1 MNLLTTLLTPLL
13 RFAARKNLPRRRGTV
28 HLPGLGKDV
37 RVRWDPYAIPYISA
51 ENEADL
57 FFAQGYLHAQDRLW
71 QMDLNRRVFS
81 GRLAEVFGDR
91 PVPRGDFARH
101 LRSGS
106 MVGVDHFMRVMGL
119 RNTAA
124 LSLPLLSEQS
134 AHAVEAYCA
143 GVNAYMARPR
153 RRLPVEFR
161 LLRYEPTPWEPVDCL
176 TLAKGFS
183 LFLSSALMTRLTFLA
198 LHGRLENDPD
208 KLLSL
213 APHYP
218 SWGAPVTRA
227 LSDHGAELLRF
238 VNGSFADSPWTPRGQ
253 GSNGWAVGAEHS
265 TEDHAILC
273 NDMHLRMTLPGV
285 WYLNHLRTLPASGE
299 TPTFEATGVSLPGSP
314 FVYVGHNRDMAWGFV
329 AALCDD
335 GDLYRERIHPEEP
348 GLYRTPDGWAE
359 FESRR
364 ETIAVRGRRPME
376 VVVRHTRHGPVLSD
390 ILAPPPHDSDLPDHE
405 VLSFQWA
412 AHTPG
417 NELGLLDGVNR
428 ARDWSEFLSGMAH
441 HVTPSLNC
449 VYADTRGNIGYAL
462 AGKVPLRPRQ
472 EPSWLPLEG
481 WNPAHDWTGTI
492 PFEELPRL
500 YNPPEGMV
508 ATANN
513 RIADPGYPYYLS
525 DLFEPPYRIERIR
538 HLLTRG
544 TPLDMEDM
552 ARIQLDT
559 HSVQAERL
567 LNALRLELGQISREE
582 PSLRYCVELLD
593 EWNYDCGTE
602 SAGAALFHVLY
613 HRLMWNIWGKRPRRG
628 PIHELHGDP
637 EPGGGAPGQ
646 HPPRTLGRFGSV
658 AARARQCWQRVSGK
672 PRRRLTKRQGSDPA
686 DWAWGRLHTLTLA
699 HALGNNKWLAP
710 FFSLGPFPVDGDGIT
725 ISNSYYRHSRP
736 YDQVVGASMRM
747 LVTLSDPIR
756 SSFVIVPGQAGNP
769 ASRHYR
775 DQVEPWRNGGTIRFA
790 ESEPEMKDW
799 PVLMLAPSRT
809 IGPGPQHRT
818 TLLSRSR

>member
-119 RNTAA
+119 RHTAA
-124 LSLPLLSEQS
+124 LSLPLLSERS
-134 AHAVEAYCA
+134 ARAVEAYCA

-153 RRLPVEFR
+153 RGLPVEFR

-208 KLLSL
+208 KLRSL

-390 ILAPPPHDSDLPDHE
+390 ILAPPHDSDLPDHE

-428 ARDWSEFLSGMAH
+428 ARNWSEFLAGMAH

-500 YNPPEGMV
+500 YNPSEGMV
-508 ATANN
+508 ASANN

-525 DLFEPPYRIERIR
+525 DLYEPPYRIERIR
-538 HLLTRG
+538 HLLTRDARLG
-544 TPLDMEDM
+544 IEDM

-567 LNALRLELGQISREE
+567 LTALRPELDEIAREE
-582 PSLRYCVELLD
+582 PSLRHCVELLD

-613 HRLMWNIWGKRPRRG
+613 HRLMWNIWGKDLGEDLFTSYTEILNQAVAPLDS
-628 PIHELHGDP
+628 ILMDP
-637 EPGGGAPGQ
+637 D
-646 HPPRTLGRFGSV
+646 SV
-658 AARARQCWQRVSGK
+658 WFRDTSRKEVLAASLREAQAE
-672 PRRRLTKRQGSDPA
+672 LTKRQGSNPA
-686 DWAWGRLHTLTLA
+686 DWSWGRLHTLTLA

-725 ISNSYYRHSRP
+725 VSNSYYRHSRP

-747 LVTLSDPIR
+747 LVTLSEPIR
-756 SSFVIVPGQAGNP
+756 SRFVIVPGQAGNP

-775 DQVEPWRNGGTIRFA
+775 DQFEPWRAGRTIRSA
-790 ESEPEMKDW
+790 ESEDEMKDW
-799 PVLMLAPSRT
+799 PLLVLAANPR
-809 IGPGPQHRT
+809 G
-818 TLLSRSR
+818 